1 MDNVGQLFTK
11 AETAKRLRISC
22 ATLDRRIT
30 DGLISYY
37 KVGWQI
43 LFDNQQIEAYLSSC
57 KNGSRGRRTQ
67 ENASAIA
74 V

>member
-11 AETAKRLRISC
+11 AETAKRLRMSV

-37 KVGWQI
+37 KVGWQV
-43 LFDNQQIEAYLSSC
+43 LFDDEQIQAYLSKC
-57 KNGSRGRRTQ
+57 KDGSRARRTHK
-67 ENASAIA
+67 NALPVAA
-74 V
+74 